1 MCNSASC
8 THDHSSDPLNDDVD
22 DLFGGI
28 GLDLNTTA
36 AEREANRN
44 RKGDLLPLPNQHV
57 ETCPACRNGTFYS
70 WAGRSLGPC
79 RKCKG
84 TGKLVFKLSPEARE
98 RARKYANKAKAAK
111 VVAAQE
117 SANQFANDNAAEYA
131 WLTANTGKFDFATS
145 LHTALNKYGRLT
157 DGQLN
162 AVRKCLLRDEERNA
176 AREAA
181 KVQAAASAPSCD
193 VSKIEATF
201 ATAQSNGVK
210 RPKMRLA
217 DFIFSLAPATGRN
230 AGAIYVVARDSRD
243 YLGKIQ
249 DGRFVRNTHN
259 CTEEQAAEIAQVA
272 SDPHAAAVAYG
283 QRFGQCSICGR
294 ELTKGESIDRMM
306 GPICAEKYGF

>member
-8 THDHSSDPLNDDVD
+8 AHTDPLNDSVE
-22 DLFGGI
+22 DLFGDI
-28 GLDLNTTA
+28 GLDLNTSE
-36 AEREANRN
+36 AERKANLE
-44 RKGDLLPLPNQHV
+44 RKGDLIPLPSQHI
-57 ETCPACRNGTFYS
+57 EKCTACRNGTFYS
-70 WAGRSLGPC
+70 WAGRPVGPC

-84 TGKLVFKLSPEARE
+84 TGQLVFKMSAEARE
-98 RARKYANKAKAAK
+98 RSRKYAQKRQAVKQADTADQVIRFRDTN
-111 VVAAQE
+111 E
-117 SANQFANDNAAEYA
+117 AEYN
-131 WLTANTGKFDFATS
+131 WLYANNGRFEFATS
-145 LHTALNKYGRLT
+145 VFEALNKYGRLS

-162 AVRKCLLRDEERNA
+162 AVRRCVVRDEER
-176 AREAA
+176 REAA
-181 KVQAAASAPSCD
+181 IIAKAQAQASAPSCD

-230 AGAIYVVARDSRD
+230 AGAIYVVAREDKS
-243 YLGKIQ
+243 YLGKVQ
-249 DGRFVRNTHN
+249 GGRFVRNTYN
-259 CTEEQAAEIAQVA
+259 CTEEQAAEIAKVA

-306 GPICAEKYGF
+306 GPICADKYGF